1 MPVSMNFIAMVAG
14 VPGNFPEQ
22 ESRKW
27 TVATSTFLANF
38 ERVQFAAIR
47 SSTAGREFE
56 KPGSEW
62 FEVPEA

>member
-27 TVATSTFLANF
+27 TVATATFLANF

-47 SSTAGREFE
+47 
-56 KPGSEW
+56 
-62 FEVPEA
+62 

>member
-1 MPVSMNFIAMVAG
+1 V
-14 VPGNFPEQ
+14 
-22 ESRKW
+22 KW
-27 TVATSTFLANF
+27 KLDYLPREKWRYLANF